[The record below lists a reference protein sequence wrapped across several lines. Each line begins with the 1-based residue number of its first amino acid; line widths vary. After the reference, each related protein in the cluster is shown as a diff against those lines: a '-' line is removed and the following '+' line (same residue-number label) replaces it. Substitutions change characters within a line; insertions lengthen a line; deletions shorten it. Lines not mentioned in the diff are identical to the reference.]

1 MRPLPDG
8 RDRLLP
14 GTAMCLNR
22 TKWMS
27 FHSEYFDQLQRMP
40 MRKRVLLS
48 LPLLAIPALSWAF
61 FKPIRVL
68 APQLAGETCEGAV
81 CVDDPARLR
90 QAQAIYSDSLAFVDQ
105 SVGHIKSPPR
115 VVFCSTVACSNRFG
129 FTSNGAYTVGVSGIV
144 ISHRGWAPYF
154 TRHEMIHHL
163 QNERLGVFGAWLDR
177 PTWWREGMAYSLS
190 RDERRVLPE
199 PLQSYRSGFD
209 RWLAKTGPDQLWTA
223 VPGLNPVT
231 ASSKQ

>member
-1 MRPLPDG
+1 
-8 RDRLLP
+8 
-14 GTAMCLNR
+14 
-22 TKWMS
+22 
-27 FHSEYFDQLQRMP
+27 

-90 QAQAIYSDSLAFVDQ
+90 QAQTIYHDALTFVDQ
-105 SVGHIKSPPR
+105 SVGHIQSPPR
-115 VVFCSTVACSNRFG
+115 MVFCSTVACSHRFG

-154 TRHEMIHHL
+154 ARHEMIHHL
-163 QNERLGVFGAWLDR
+163 QNERLGVFGAWHGR

-209 RWLAKTGPDQLWTA
+209 QWLTKTGPDQLWTA
-223 VPGLNPVT
+223 VPGPNPVA
-231 ASSKQ
+231 ASSKK

>member
-1 MRPLPDG
+1 
-8 RDRLLP
+8 
-14 GTAMCLNR
+14 MCLNR

>member
-1 MRPLPDG
+1 
-8 RDRLLP
+8 
-14 GTAMCLNR
+14 
-22 TKWMS
+22 
-27 FHSEYFDQLQRMP
+27 

-48 LPLLAIPALSWAF
+48 LPMLVVPALSWAF

-68 APQLAGETCEGAV
+68 APELVGETCEGSV

-90 QAQAIYSDSLAFVDQ
+90 QAQRIYSNALAFVDQ
-105 SVGHIKSPPR
+105 NVGQIQSPPR
-115 VVFCSTVACSNRFG
+115 VVFCSTAVCSRRFG

-163 QNERLGVFGAWLDR
+163 QNERLGVFGAWLGR

-190 RDERRVLPE
+190 LDDRKVLPQ

-209 RWLAKTGPDQLWTA
+209 QWLARAGRDQLWTA
-223 VPGLNPVT
+223 VPGSNPDA
-231 ASSKQ
+231 ASAAR